1 MAPAKLNL
9 FLRIVGRRS
18 DGYHLLETVFQLINL
33 NDFLHFELR
42 TDHHIHRKTNI
53 LGLAAEDDLVIRA
66 AKVLQQAVWNKTG
79 NILGA
84 NISIEKRIPMG
95 GGLGGGSSDAAT
107 TMIALNNLWQGHL
120 SRKELMVL
128 GLRLGADIPF
138 FLFGYNAFAEG
149 IGEKLRRIDT
159 PSLWF
164 IVIDPGINIST
175 RLVFSSLEL
184 TKNTKSVKIGCVS
197 KSSKTAEK
205 NDLEKVAVEYYPE
218 VKRAISWLSR
228 YGDARMTGSGACVF
242 CSFTLELVAD
252 TVLELVPS
260 QWKAWKVKS
269 IREHPL
275 KVD

>member
-1 MAPAKLNL
+1 
-9 FLRIVGRRS
+9 
-18 DGYHLLETVFQLINL
+18 
-33 NDFLHFELR
+33 
-42 TDHHIHRKTNI
+42 
-53 LGLAAEDDLVIRA
+53 
-66 AKVLQQAVWNKTG
+66 
-79 NILGA
+79 
-84 NISIEKRIPMG
+84 
-95 GGLGGGSSDAAT
+95 
-107 TMIALNNLWQGHL
+107 
-120 SRKELMVL
+120 
-128 GLRLGADIPF
+128 
-138 FLFGYNAFAEG
+138 
-149 IGEKLRRIDT
+149 
-159 PSLWF
+159 
-164 IVIDPGINIST
+164 
-175 RLVFSSLEL
+175 
-184 TKNTKSVKIGCVS
+184 VKIGCVS